1 MQPQSAIYKGYR
13 FSREIIS
20 HAVWIYYR
28 LNASLRDTSQA
39 LLYRGLDVSHE
50 TIRAWV
56 SKFGPLYA
64 SGLKKR
70 QPQRGDKWHLDEVC
84 LRMNGRSYWLWRAI
98 DQDGYELDVL
108 VQLRRSAKAALRFF
122 KKLLKGLQYVPRVMI
137 TDKLRSYTAAKKKL
151 LKTTEH
157 RRHKRLNNC
166 IEVSHQPT
174 RLREKQ
180 MRRFKSPPH
189 AQLFLS
195 VFGVFRNW
203 FRVGLYK
210 LSAEERRCKLK
221 EAFAQCHQITSQPNY
236 A

>member
-1 MQPQSAIYKGYR
+1 MSY
-13 FSREIIS
+13 S
-20 HAVWIYYR
+20 VWIYYR

-39 LLYRGLDVSHE
+39 LSYRGLDVSHE

-56 SKFGPLYA
+56 YKFGRLYA
-64 SGLKKR
+64 SGLRKR

-84 LRMNGRSYWLWRAI
+84 LKMKGKSYWLWRAI

-108 VQLRRSAKAALRFF
+108 VQPRRSAKAAIRFF

-137 TDKLRSYTAAKKKL
+137 TDKLRSYKAAKRKL

-157 RRHKRLNNC
+157 RSHKRLNNH
-166 IEVSHQPT
+166 IKVSHQPT

-180 MRRFKSPPH
+180 MRRFKGPPH

-195 VFGVFRNW
+195 VFGVLRNW
-203 FRVGLYK
+203 FKIGLYK
-210 LSAEERRCKLK
+210 LSAKERRSKLK
-221 EAFAQCHQITSQPNY
+221 EAFALWHQVTSQPY
-236 A
+236 CA